1 MIYCLIIFSL
11 NLYFL
16 DKSIS
21 FYIQKIKN
29 RLIDI
34 QNYRSM
40 DKNPT
45 PTDSGVLILFSCI
58 LSYSCLS
65 FLNFLVENAYSPFL
79 KIIIIS
85 SPLCIRIYLNSLINF
100 KKIKRK
106 LRKI

>member
-16 DKSIS
+16 DKSNS
-21 FYIQKIKN
+21 CYIQKIKN

-45 PTDSGVLILFSCI
+45 PTGSGVLIFSCI